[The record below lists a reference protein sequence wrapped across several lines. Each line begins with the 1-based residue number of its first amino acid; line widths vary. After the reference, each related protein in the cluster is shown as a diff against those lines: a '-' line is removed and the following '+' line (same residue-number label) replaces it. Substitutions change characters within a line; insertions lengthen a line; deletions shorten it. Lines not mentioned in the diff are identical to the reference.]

1 MTMSVLRRFLIPA
14 AAVLALGAIGAFA
27 IAQRATTSGSET
39 SHFDSQIDELQS
51 GLALTSDPTQRAL
64 LSSKLG
70 RAEADRATE
79 LQGRGPQPG
88 DAAAKLK
95 FGLHAEDA
103 KTPDVFAPRTPVAG
117 GVLSD
122 YASPVDYSPDFS
134 NTNAWI
140 KDFGDQTILAV
151 YAGRSSS
158 DPSVGML
165 KVYRQGYYAS
175 FIDPLGAFFAPG
187 ATGALRIVD
196 GNGYILTISTST
208 GATLHFDASKLA
220 FVP

>member
-1 MTMSVLRRFLIPA
+1 LLLPI
-14 AAVLALGAIGAFA
+14 AAVFAIGAFA
-27 IAQRATTSGSET
+27 IAQRVTTSGSET

-51 GLALTSDPTQRAL
+51 GLAQTSDPTQRVL

-79 LQGRGPQPG
+79 IEGRGPQPG

-95 FGLHAEDA
+95 FGLHPEDA
-103 KTPDVFAPRTPVAG
+103 LTPQVFAPTTPVAG
-117 GVLSD
+117 GVLAD
-122 YASPVDYSPDFS
+122 DTRPLDYSPDFS
-134 NTNAWI
+134 GTNSWI
-140 KDFGDQTILAV
+140 KDFGDQTILEV

-165 KVYRQGYYAS
+165 KVYREGYYTS
-175 FIDPLGAFFAPG
+175 FIDPLGEFFAPG

-196 GNGYILTISTST
+196 GNGDILTISTSS
-208 GATLHFDASKLA
+208 GATLHFDATKLA